1 MYAVQ
6 WEYLDGRSGY
16 GGVDSVRQVSDLGKL
31 RVILD
36 RLQNV
41 QRGIRRLKALVG
53 TVGLEALRQECEKL
67 ELPGVTTDDIPD
79 TQTLRKLIER
89 LEARG
94 KALQGTAAAA
104 NGGSQ
109 QAQPALRNQTRTVSG
124 EVVQIRNEV
133 LTRARRLAS
142 ASKRSIEDVITW
154 ASNGSLQYAKMSQLG
169 EADLPKLGTALHRLK
184 EGKA

>member
-1 MYAVQ
+1 MVHVLQTSA
-6 WEYLDGRSGY
+6 
-16 GGVDSVRQVSDLGKL
+16 GVESVAKVSDPGRLK
-31 RVILD
+31 VILEG
-36 RLQNV
+36 LQNV
-41 QRGIRRLKALVG
+41 QRGTQRLKVAVG
-53 TVGLEALRQECEKL
+53 TVGLEALRQECETLK
-67 ELPGVTTDDIPD
+67 LPGVTTDDIPD
-79 TQTLRKLIER
+79 SKTLRKLIER

-94 KALQGTAAAA
+94 KAIQSTAAAA

-142 ASKRSIEDVITW
+142 ESKRSIEDVITW

-169 EADLPKLGTALHRLK
+169 DADLPKLKAALHRLI